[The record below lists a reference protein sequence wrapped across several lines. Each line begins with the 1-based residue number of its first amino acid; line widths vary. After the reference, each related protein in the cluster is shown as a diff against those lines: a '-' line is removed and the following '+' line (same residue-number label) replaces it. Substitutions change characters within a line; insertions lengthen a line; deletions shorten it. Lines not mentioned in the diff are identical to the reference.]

1 MVMARTVVRMAVT
14 GSTVAATSHCDR
26 GGDIVGGTSCDAE
39 TAVLWPGKG
48 GVWRIWSAIWR
59 SLGERVCATAEGRGC

>member
-14 GSTVAATSHCDR
+14 GSTVAATSHSDR

-39 TAVLWPGKG
+39 TAVLWSGKG
-48 GVWRIWSAIWR
+48 SVRRIWGAIGR
-59 SLGERVCATAEGRGC
+59 SLGE